1 LLARLAYQAAERHG
15 IDANALLKSAKLPLD
30 DVRAPR
36 ARVEVSKQVRFVDLT
51 AAAFDDPL
59 FGFHLTKDL
68 DLRELGW
75 LYYVAA
81 SADTLGTALRR
92 LERYCRIQN
101 EAVRLK
107 VDVNA
112 NISIQIRY
120 AHFARH
126 SDFHQIGAFIAA
138 VLALARH
145 ITANWWSPTE
155 VSIAHPIGDGK
166 RALGLFLHAAIHD
179 GTGIDEIR
187 LPAESWRALVIRA
200 DTYLHDLC
208 VEACEA
214 ALASTRERSSEVRI
228 EVENAIA
235 ELLPHGQAA
244 QSGVA
249 KHIGMSQRTLARRLA
264 EEGSSFSELLSA
276 VRRALANRYLMNP
289 SLSISEIAWLLGYS
303 EVSTFTRAFH
313 RWTGASPSARR
324 ASTRG

>member
-81 SADTLGTALRR
+81 SADTLGMALRR

-120 AHFARH
+120 AHFA
-126 SDFHQIGAFIAA
+126 
-138 VLALARH
+138 
-145 ITANWWSPTE
+145 
-155 VSIAHPIGDGK
+155 
-166 RALGLFLHAAIHD
+166 
-179 GTGIDEIR
+179 
-187 LPAESWRALVIRA
+187 
-200 DTYLHDLC
+200 
-208 VEACEA
+208 
-214 ALASTRERSSEVRI
+214 
-228 EVENAIA
+228 
-235 ELLPHGQAA
+235 
-244 QSGVA
+244 
-249 KHIGMSQRTLARRLA
+249 
-264 EEGSSFSELLSA
+264 
-276 VRRALANRYLMNP
+276 
-289 SLSISEIAWLLGYS
+289 
-303 EVSTFTRAFH
+303 
-313 RWTGASPSARR
+313 
-324 ASTRG
+324 

>member
-1 LLARLAYQAAERHG
+1 LLARLAYRAAEQQG
-15 IDANALLKSAKLPLD
+15 IDANALLKSSGLRLD
-30 DVRAPR
+30 AILNRR
-36 ARVEVSKQVRFVDLT
+36 SRVEVSKQVRFLDLV
-51 AAAFDDPL
+51 AAAFSDPL

-75 LYYVAA
+75 LYYVTA

-101 EAVRLK
+101 EAVCLK
-107 VDVNA
+107 VDVSA
-112 NISIQIRY
+112 NVSIQIRY
-120 AHFARH
+120 AHFVRH
-126 SDFHQIGAFIAA
+126 SDFHQIGASIAA

-155 VSIAHPIGDGK
+155 ISVAHPIGDKK

-179 GTGIDEIR
+179 STGVYEIR
-187 LPAESWRALVIRA
+187 LPAESWKAGVVRA
-200 DTYLHDLC
+200 DPFLQDLC

-214 ALASTRERSSEVRI
+214 ALALTRESSSEVRI
-228 EVENAIA
+228 DVENAIA

-244 QSGVA
+244 QAEIA

-264 EEGSSFSELLSA
+264 EEGSSFSELLST

-324 ASTRG
+324 ASGRS